1 MQHKLLASIFIS
13 IFLSSIL
20 AGCSTLSKVT
30 SVFTESSPAFLSV
43 DEAKEQI
50 AQAKTVDNIFSTNKI
65 ESVTKTSDK
74 DYLFDINNADAYN
87 FSTGKSFFRLFQLP
101 LNTTYLSMQ
110 FNVSISTT
118 TFLPRID
125 FYNKDKKL
133 VSSLKPSAFKFRDSQ
148 LGNGFLVSKL
158 IINNVSAKPGREFAY
173 MVIYTTDEA
182 LNTKT
187 PIINPL
193 IKQAIALRNDIPSN
207 APDIL
212 IPHSPIGEMNIV
224 FSFKEQEESLTENLI
239 SYLDEPLFGGDNG
252 QSNRQQNVILA
263 TGEVYSVS
271 SQSEG
276 STAVTSTDSS
286 GKTYTPND
294 ANAAFVADTNNQ
306 VINPV
311 QTPNANNAQA
321 PQAKM
326 LPETEKFYNELIT
339 KAVAEGDISKA
350 MNLVGEAQRAGSISA
365 QQAFIEA
372 VQRIKK

>member
-125 FYNKDKKL
+125 FY
-133 VSSLKPSAFKFRDSQ
+133 R
-148 LGNGFLVSKL
+148 LGW
-158 IINNVSAKPGREFAY
+158 
-173 MVIYTTDEA
+173 YTDC
-182 LNTKT
+182 
-187 PIINPL
+187 
-193 IKQAIALRNDIPSN
+193 
-207 APDIL
+207 
-212 IPHSPIGEMNIV
+212 
-224 FSFKEQEESLTENLI
+224 
-239 SYLDEPLFGGDNG
+239 
-252 QSNRQQNVILA
+252 
-263 TGEVYSVS
+263 EV
-271 SQSEG
+271 
-276 STAVTSTDSS
+276 
-286 GKTYTPND
+286 
-294 ANAAFVADTNNQ
+294 
-306 VINPV
+306 
-311 QTPNANNAQA
+311 
-321 PQAKM
+321 
-326 LPETEKFYNELIT
+326 
-339 KAVAEGDISKA
+339 
-350 MNLVGEAQRAGSISA
+350 
-365 QQAFIEA
+365 
-372 VQRIKK
+372 